1 MTAKMLDSTLTL
13 PEALMAF
20 LHNKD
25 GQVYQSAR
33 PKQLT
38 AAAELGELALAGH
51 VQFEDD
57 ELVAGAPVEAGERPW
72 MAEVV
77 AGLPDKPIK
86 VDAWLRKRSDSV
98 KVQQEAALEHGVLS
112 KDRAKLAGVLGY
124 DRHLVDEAVRDG
136 LLAELD
142 APDASSSVRAKAL
155 AKLLTTKG
163 IARVLGFDADR
174 VERLTALAESDE
186 GTPVPGA
193 LFTAMDYGIATA
205 VAVTVFG
212 D

>member
-57 ELVAGAPVEAGERPW
+57 KLVAGAPVEAGERPW

-142 APDASSSVRAKAL
+142 GPGCL
-155 AKLLTTKG
+155 F
-163 IARVLGFDADR
+163 LGAGQGAGQVAHHQGHR
-174 VERLTALAESDE
+174 
-186 GTPVPGA
+186 PGA
-193 LFTAMDYGIATA
+193 RLRRRSGRAADGPGR
-205 VAVTVFG
+205 VR
-212 D
+212 